1 MTKWTDRALKPLF
14 RVPWK
19 AMSPDQALQIGRG
32 RPGNLDPRHALEIVQ
47 AYRPASFGVLES
59 LLGLLIRSGQ
69 AV

>member
-1 MTKWTDRALKPLF
+1 
-14 RVPWK
+14 
-19 AMSPDQALQIGRG
+19 MSPDQSVQIGRG

-47 AYRPASFGVLES
+47 AYRPASFSVLES